1 MAAALVSRFKTLL
14 NEHFPIL
21 CILVGSALFTF
32 TIGPYNNADTGIEFA
47 AASNVLKYGMPYS
60 GAVGNLINQPPLG
73 YYIDSVFFAIVGLS
87 FSNGAAI
94 VTFFGLGCV
103 LLVYL
108 LGKAW
113 YGKTTGLLAA
123 ALFALTPWEAI
134 LSRSFLIDV
143 QCLFFSMI
151 FLLVGIYAVRRDSL
165 GLFLLSGGFFALAF
179 LTKFYAV
186 FMLVPLAVFYLFKRQ
201 KNLSNPPIVVAFFAP
216 VMAGVFVW
224 YDVLAKC
231 SILNFISMHDDFTNF
246 NSGVL
251 VPSKWFVGS
260 FLWENLGALFLVAA
274 AIALIVGLLQT
285 KTIKNSVALDAVC
298 LITIIAIA
306 GIDTALVLGF
316 NFKAPYLSAA
326 KYNYPA
332 LPFFCLLAAS
342 LLGKF
347 QGLLAAKIKPN
358 LRRGLLGCSLLGLV
372 LLFASALLNFYS
384 ITTFPVWSYLT
395 LTVEGSVSYSVN
407 TTAQTITTGLVVTQY
422 LGLALVLFGLVWA
435 VRGYLG
441 RLLRHIRRK
450 SSI

>member
-1 MAAALVSRFKTLL
+1 MATALSSRIKTLL
-14 NEHFPIL
+14 NDYFPIL
-21 CILVGSALFTF
+21 CILVGAALFTF
-32 TIGPYNNADTGIEFA
+32 TIGPYSNTDTDIEFA

-73 YYIDSVFFAIVGLS
+73 YYIDAVFFGIAGLS

-108 LGKAW
+108 LGRAF
-113 YGKTTGLLAA
+113 YGKLTGLLAA

-143 QCLFFSMI
+143 QCLFFSLL

-165 GLFLLSGGFFALAF
+165 GLFLLSGGFFAVAF

-186 FMLVPLAVFYLFKRQ
+186 FMLVPIAAFYLYKRQ
-201 KNLSNPPIVVAFFAP
+201 KKLSNPAIVVAFFAP
-216 VMAGVFVW
+216 VMAGIFVW

-231 SILNFISMHDDFTNF
+231 SIFNFILMHDDFINF
-246 NSGVL
+246 NSNVL

-260 FLWENLGALFLVAA
+260 FLVENLGALFLVAV
-274 AIALIVGLLQT
+274 AIALVVGFAQR
-285 KTIKNSVALDAVC
+285 KTLKNLVTFDAVC

-306 GIDTALVLGF
+306 GIDTALVVGF

-358 LRRGLLGCSLLGLV
+358 LRRLLLGCCLLGLV
-372 LLFASALLNFYS
+372 LLAASALMNFYF
-384 ITTFPVWSYLT
+384 ITTYPAWTYLT

-407 TTAQTITTGLVVTQY
+407 TTAQTVTTGLVVSQY
-422 LGLALVLFGLVWA
+422 LGLVMVLFGLVWA
-435 VRGYLG
+435 VRGDLAG
-441 RLLRHIRRK
+441 LLHHV
-450 SSI
+450 